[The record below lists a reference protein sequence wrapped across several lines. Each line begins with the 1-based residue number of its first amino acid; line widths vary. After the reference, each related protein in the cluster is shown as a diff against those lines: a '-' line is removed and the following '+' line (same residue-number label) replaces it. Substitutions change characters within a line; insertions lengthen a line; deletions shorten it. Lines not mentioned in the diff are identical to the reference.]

1 MNVYEFLNQKLIQTE
16 HLKINYWDLSVVLLI
31 IMGAFFLISII
42 KKWIRR
48 STKDKYDAKSINFF
62 IKTTKISTWFISIVL
77 IVIQLFGWLNSDK
90 LLKYKLTTS
99 YKFTVSVSDIIV
111 LLFIFVVSF
120 LVIKLLRLVFSR
132 INNSELE
139 KDTVADDFFRIL
151 RFLVWIISL
160 FFIAQVIAK
169 ITHISKLL
177 DLKLIKTDDFFITP
191 FDILIALVI
200 ILITRLFILG
210 LYRLFTKRISGK
222 KLDPGV
228 SSSIFQILKY
238 VIWIVAATLILETV
252 GVKVTILLAGSA
264 ALLVGVGLGLQQTF
278 NDIFS
283 GIILLFERNLKVG
296 DVVETENRV
305 GRVEHIG
312 VRSSRIITRD
322 NIEVL
327 IPNSMLVTQS
337 VINWSHMEN
346 STRFKVK
353 VGVAYGSDLEK
364 VKNVLLLCA
373 TENTNVLP
381 EPEPVVFFK
390 NFGDSALEFELAYWT
405 DKPYFYDAIN
415 SEIRFSIDK
424 YFRSEN
430 IVVPFP
436 QRDVHIKTPN
446 N

>member
-31 IMGAFFLISII
+31 IMGAFFLISVI

-48 STKDKYDAKSINFF
+48 STKDKYDAKSIKFF

-120 LVIKLLRLVFSR
+120 LVIKLLRLIFNR

-252 GVKVTILLAGSA
+252 GVKVTILLAGS
-264 ALLVGVGLGLQQTF
+264 
-278 NDIFS
+278 
-283 GIILLFERNLKVG
+283 
-296 DVVETENRV
+296 
-305 GRVEHIG
+305 
-312 VRSSRIITRD
+312 
-322 NIEVL
+322 
-327 IPNSMLVTQS
+327 
-337 VINWSHMEN
+337 
-346 STRFKVK
+346 
-353 VGVAYGSDLEK
+353 
-364 VKNVLLLCA
+364 
-373 TENTNVLP
+373 
-381 EPEPVVFFK
+381 
-390 NFGDSALEFELAYWT
+390 
-405 DKPYFYDAIN
+405 
-415 SEIRFSIDK
+415 
-424 YFRSEN
+424 
-430 IVVPFP
+430 
-436 QRDVHIKTPN
+436 
-446 N
+446 